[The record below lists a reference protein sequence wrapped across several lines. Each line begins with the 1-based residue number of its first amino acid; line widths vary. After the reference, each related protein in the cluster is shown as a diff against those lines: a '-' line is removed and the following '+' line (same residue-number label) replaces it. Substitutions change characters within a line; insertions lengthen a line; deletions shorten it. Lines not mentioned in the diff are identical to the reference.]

1 MRPKISSTLG
11 HHHLAGKLDE
21 PGIGDQNDL
30 RVALGRL
37 AARQDDAHP
46 VALGMKHHMLV
57 GKPKHPTCPEQAVE
71 PNGGQDTPGS
81 TLGPSGSAPT
91 PKKPGQL
98 WPGHSTA
105 ASYGNTGCSVAT
117 PDEVLGET
125 F

>member
-1 MRPKISSTLG
+1 MQKRCKEMPELMSPMRPKISSN
-11 HHHLAGKLDE
+11 HLAGKLDE

-71 PNGGQDTPGS
+71 PNGGQYPWLHVRPIRLCTNSQEAG
-81 TLGPSGSAPT
+81 
-91 PKKPGQL
+91 
-98 WPGHSTA
+98 TA
-105 ASYGNTGCSVAT
+105 LART
-117 PDEVLGET
+117 
-125 F
+125 